1 MMTTFAEMIDDTL
14 MQLTGY
20 STFQDQAT
28 YLTAAIDADDL
39 SIPVADATAVSRGL
53 IEIGSELIQ
62 VDSVNNTTA
71 VLTAP
76 PYGRGY
82 RSSTAASHASGTRV
96 VSSPMFPRN
105 MVKKAIN
112 DAIKAVYPE
121 IFAVGSTTFSFQPS
135 ITAYNLPAGALD
147 VLQIRWQS
155 TGPSKEWMPVRR
167 YDVDKHA
174 AVSEFANGVAV
185 NIYDGITPGRN
196 VKVTFSKEAVALNAE
211 TDVFT
216 TVTGLPSSCEDLIR
230 FGAAYRLVPF
240 FDSARLSGQ
249 SAESDFG
256 GANRQPAGA
265 SQLSRFLLQMYQ
277 VRLAEETKGLQTLF
291 PTRSHYTR

>member
-1 MMTTFAEMIDDTL
+1 MTTFAEMIDDTL
-14 MQLTGY
+14 MQLTGF

-28 YLTAAIDADDL
+28 YLTAAIDSDDL
-39 SIPVADATAVSRGL
+39 TIPVADATAVSRGL
-53 IEIGSELIQ
+53 VEIGSELIQ
-62 VDSVNNTTA
+62 VDNVNTTSGS
-71 VLTAP
+71 LTIP

-82 RSSTAASHASGTRV
+82 RSSTPASHAIGSRV
-96 VSSPMFPRN
+96 VSSPMFPRI
-105 MVKKAIN
+105 MVKKALN
-112 DAIKAVYPE
+112 DAIKSVYPE
-121 IFAVGSTTFSFQPS
+121 LFAIGSTTFNFQPS

-155 TGPSKEWMPVRR
+155 TGPSKEWLPVRR

-185 NIYDGITPGRN
+185 NVYDGITPGRS
-196 VKVTFSKEAVALNAE
+196 VKVTFTKEPSALDSE
-211 TDVFT
+211 SDVFT

-256 GANRQPAGA
+256 GANRQPSGA

-291 PTRSHYTR
+291 PVRSHYTR

>member
-1 MMTTFAEMIDDTL
+1 MTTFAQMIDDTL
-14 MQLTGY
+14 MQLTGF

-28 YLTAAIDADDL
+28 YLTEAIDTDDL
-39 SIPVADATAVSRGL
+39 TIPVADATAVSRGL

-62 VDSVNNTTA
+62 VDGVNTTSGS
-71 VLTAP
+71 LTIP

-96 VSSPMFPRN
+96 VSSPMFPRT
-105 MVKKAIN
+105 MVKKALN
-112 DAIKAVYPE
+112 DAIKSVYPE
-121 IFAVGSTTFSFQPS
+121 LFAIGSTIFSFQPS

-185 NIYDGITPGRN
+185 NVYDGITPGRSI
-196 VKVTFSKEAVALNAE
+196 KVTFTKEPEPLNDE

-256 GANRQPAGA
+256 GANRQPSGA

-277 VRLAEETKGLQTLF
+277 VRLAEETKSLQSVF
-291 PTRSHYTR
+291 PIRSHYTR

>member
-1 MMTTFAEMIDDTL
+1 MTTFKEMIDDTL

-28 YLTAAIDADDL
+28 YLTSPITSTAL
-39 SIPVADATAVSRGL
+39 SIPVADATAISRGL

-62 VDSVNNTTA
+62 VDAVNNTTA
-71 VLTAP
+71 VLTVP

-82 RSSTAASHASGTRV
+82 RSTTASAHDTGTRV
-96 VSSPMFPRN
+96 VSSPMFPRH

-112 DAIKAVYPE
+112 DAVKSVYPE
-121 IFAVGSTTFSFQPS
+121 LFAVGSTTFSFQPS
-135 ITAYNLPAGALD
+135 ITSYNLPSGALD
-147 VLQIRWQS
+147 ALQVTWQS

-167 YDVDKHA
+167 YSVDKHA
-174 AVSEFANGVAV
+174 ATAEFPNGVAINV
-185 NIYDGITPGRN
+185 YDGITPGRTI
-196 VKVTFSKEAVALNAE
+196 KVTFSKEPEPMVNE
-211 TDVFT
+211 TDVFG

-256 GANRQPAGA
+256 GANRQASGA

>member
-1 MMTTFAEMIDDTL
+1 
-14 MQLTGY
+14 
-20 STFQDQAT
+20 
-28 YLTAAIDADDL
+28 
-39 SIPVADATAVSRGL
+39 
-53 IEIGSELIQ
+53 
-62 VDSVNNTTA
+62 
-71 VLTAP
+71 
-76 PYGRGY
+76 
-82 RSSTAASHASGTRV
+82 
-96 VSSPMFPRN
+96 

-121 IFAVGSTTFSFQPS
+121 VFAVGSTTFSFQPS

-155 TGPSKEWMPVRR
+155 TGPSKEWLPVRR
-167 YDVDKHA
+167 FDVDKHA
-174 AVSEFANGVAV
+174 STDVFTNGVAV
-185 NIYDGITPGRN
+185 NVYDGITPGRSI
-196 VKVTFSKEAVALNAE
+196 KVTFTKEPEPLVNDS
-211 TDVFT
+211 DVFT

-256 GANRQPAGA
+256 GANRQPSGA

-277 VRLAEETKGLQTLF
+277 VRLAEETKGLQSLF
-291 PTRSHYTR
+291 PVRSHYTR

>member
-1 MMTTFAEMIDDTL
+1 MTTFAEMIDDTL
-14 MQLTGY
+14 MQLTGF

-28 YLTAAIDADDL
+28 YLTAAIDTDDL
-39 SIPVADATAVSRGL
+39 TIPVADATAVSRGL

-62 VDSVNNTTA
+62 VDGVNNTSGS
-71 VLTAP
+71 LTIP

-82 RSSTAASHASGTRV
+82 RSSTAGSHASGTRV
-96 VSSPMFPRN
+96 VSSPMFPRI
-105 MVKKAIN
+105 MVKKALN
-112 DAIKAVYPE
+112 DAIKSVYPE
-121 IFAVGSTTFSFQPS
+121 LFAVGSTTFSFQPS

-155 TGPSKEWMPVRR
+155 TGPSKEWLPVRR

-174 AVSEFANGVAV
+174 STSYFTNGVAV
-185 NIYDGITPGRN
+185 NIYDGITPGRS
-196 VKVTFSKEAVALNAE
+196 VKVTFNKEPGALDAE

-240 FDSARLSGQ
+240 FESARLSGQ

-277 VRLAEETKGLQTLF
+277 VRLAEETKGLQSVF
-291 PTRSHYTR
+291 PIRSHYTR

>member
-1 MMTTFAEMIDDTL
+1 MTTFKEMIDDTL

-28 YLTAAIDADDL
+28 YLTAGIDADDL
-39 SIPVADATAVSRGL
+39 TISVADATAISRGV
-53 IEIGSELIQ
+53 IEIDSELIQ
-62 VDSVNNTTA
+62 VDAVNNTTA
-71 VLTAP
+71 VLTVP

-82 RSSTAASHASGTRV
+82 RSTTAASHATGTRV
-96 VSSPMFPRN
+96 VSSPMFPRHA
-105 MVKKAIN
+105 VKKAIN
-112 DAIKAVYPE
+112 DAIKSVYPE
-121 IFAVGSTTFSFQPS
+121 LFAVGSTIFSFQPS
-135 ITAYNLPAGALD
+135 ITAYSLPAGALD
-147 VLQIRWQS
+147 ALQVTWQS
-155 TGPSKEWMPVRR
+155 TGPSKEWIPVRR
-167 YDVDKHA
+167 YSVDKHA
-174 AVSEFANGVAV
+174 ATSEFTNGVAV

-196 VKVTFSKEAVALNAE
+196 IKITFTKEPEPMVNE
-211 TDVFT
+211 TDVFG

-256 GANRQPAGA
+256 GANRQPSGA

-277 VRLAEETKGLQTLF
+277 VRLAEETKGLQSLF